1 MRTIKLALLALI
13 LSTVTMFA
21 QDKTETKIPDL
32 DITFIA
38 GDLAMVWSNLASVDI
53 KGDEAQ
59 AFLDVQA
66 FLKPHIDN
74 MIANK
79 TKTDDSIKLKV
90 GGQMANT
97 LFVFAGRITIKGGEA
112 TNLLRF
118 KKAIQEAA
126 QAAAKTAK

>member
-1 MRTIKLALLALI
+1 MRTIKLAVLALI
-13 LSTVTMFA
+13 LSSVAMFA
-21 QDKTETKIPDL
+21 QDKTEKLPDL
-32 DITFIA
+32 DVNFIA

-74 MIANK
+74 MISNK
-79 TKTDDSIKLKV
+79 TKTDDPIKIKV
-90 GGQMANT
+90 GAQMANT

-112 TNLLRF
+112 TSLLRF
-118 KKAIQEAA
+118 KNAILD
-126 QAAAKTAK
+126 AAKATKGTK